1 MPLYEGPIVDSHH
14 HTIWDCEAN
23 YPWMNAPMRPMI
35 FGDDWSGMKQEY
47 SIDSFIAEGASQNVT
62 QSVHVQANF
71 DMTRPADETRGLQE
85 FADRTGYPHGI
96 VAYADLTDSHVETT
110 LDAHLQYPNTRG
122 IRQQVYCHAD
132 NEYWRFVG
140 QPGFCLSNAFRRGL
154 SAVSERGLTFDWQ
167 GFDTQ
172 FGDLAELA
180 KAHSGQRFCLVH
192 AGMLT
197 GLDSSTATAWRAALE
212 LLVPFGNVFIKV
224 SGLNT
229 FTRRLDEPTMAH
241 VTDTVL
247 DMFGADRCFFGSNY
261 PVEGMW
267 TSLADY
273 IAAQKRV
280 MAGRSATENEKFF
293 HDTAKAFYR
302 I

>member
-23 YPWMNAPMRPMI
+23 YPWMHAPMRPMI
-35 FGDDWSGMKQEY
+35 FGDDWSGMKQNY
-47 SIDSFIAEGASQNVT
+47 SIEQFIADSASHNVT

-71 DMTRPADETRGLQE
+71 DMTRPADETKGLQG
-85 FADRTGYPHGI
+85 FADQHGFPHGI
-96 VAYADLTDSHVETT
+96 VAYADLTDSNVEKV
-110 LDAHLQYPNTRG
+110 LASHLEYANTRG
-122 IRQQVYCHAD
+122 IRQQVYWHNE
-132 NEYWRFVG
+132 NEYWRFVDR
-140 QPGFCLSNAFRRGL
+140 PDFCRSNAFRRGL
-154 SAVSERGLTFDWQ
+154 SALAEHDLTFDWQ

-172 FGDLAELA
+172 FDALAELA
-180 KAHSGQRFCLVH
+180 KAHSGVRFCLVH

-197 GLDSSTATAWRAALE
+197 GLDTSTVNGWTEALE
-212 LLVPFGNVFIKV
+212 QLVPRDNVFIKV

-229 FTRRLDEPTMAH
+229 FSRSLDEPLMTH

-247 DMFGADRCFFGSNY
+247 DKFGVDRCFFGSNF
-261 PVEGMW
+261 PVERMW
-267 TSLADY
+267 TTFADY
-273 IAAQKRV
+273 TAAQKRA
-280 MAGRSATENEKFF
+280 MAGRSDTENGKFF

>member
-35 FGDDWSGMKQEY
+35 FGDDWSGVKQEY
-47 SIDSFIAEGASQNVT
+47 SIENFIADNAPHNVT

-71 DMTRPADETRGLQE
+71 DISRPAEETKGLQG
-85 FADRTGYPHGI
+85 FAEQHGFPHGI
-96 VAYADLTDSHVETT
+96 VAYADLTESNIEAT
-110 LDAHLQYPNTRG
+110 LAGHLAYANTRG
-122 IRQQVYCHAD
+122 IRQQVYYHAE
-132 NEYWRFVG
+132 NENWRFVD
-140 QPGFCLSNAFRRGL
+140 QPDFCLSNAFRRGL
-154 SAVSERGLTFDWQ
+154 SALYEHDLTFDWQ
-167 GFDTQ
+167 GFDSQ
-172 FGDLAELA
+172 FGALAELA
-180 KAHSGQRFCLVH
+180 KSHSGLRICLVH

-197 GLDSSTATAWRAALE
+197 SLDASTVNAWTEALQ
-212 LLVPFGNVFIKV
+212 LLAPRDNVFIKV

-229 FTRRLDEPTMAH
+229 FSRKLDEPMMAH

-247 DMFGADRCFFGSNY
+247 DMFGADRCFYGSNF

-267 TSLADY
+267 TPLADY
-273 IAAQKRV
+273 TAAQKRA
-280 MAGRSATENEKFF
+280 MAGRSDEVNQKFF

>member
-14 HTIWDCEAN
+14 HTIWDCAAN

-35 FGDDWSGMKQEY
+35 FGDDWSAMKQEY
-47 SIDSFIAEGASQNVT
+47 SIESFIAETASHNVT

-71 DMTRPADETRGLQE
+71 DMSRPADETKGLQG
-85 FADRTGYPHGI
+85 FAGQHGYPHGI
-96 VAYADLTDSHVETT
+96 VAYADLTDS
-110 LDAHLQYPNTRG
+110 DAGKVLASHLQYANTRG
-122 IRQQVYCHAD
+122 IRQQVYWHKE
-132 NEYWRFVG
+132 NENWRFVD
-140 QPGFCLSNAFRRGL
+140 QPDFCLSNAFRRGL
-154 SAVSERGLTFDWQ
+154 SALAEHDLSFDWQ

-172 FGDLAELA
+172 FDALAELA
-180 KAHSGQRFCLVH
+180 KAHSGVRFCLVH

-197 GLDSSTATAWRAALE
+197 GLDSSTVNGWTEALAQ
-212 LLVPFGNVFIKV
+212 LVPLDNVFIKV

-229 FTRRLDEPTMAH
+229 FSRTLDEPIMTH

-247 DMFGADRCFFGSNY
+247 DMFGADRCFFGSNF
-261 PVEGMW
+261 PVERMW
-267 TSLADY
+267 TTFEDY
-273 IAAQKRV
+273 TAAQKRA
-280 MAGRSATENEKFF
+280 MAGRSETENAKFF

>member
-14 HTIWDCEAN
+14 HTIWDYETN
-23 YPWMNAPMRPMI
+23 YPWMSVPMRPMI
-35 FGDDWSGMKQEY
+35 FGDDWSAMKQEY
-47 SIDSFIAEGASQNVT
+47 RVEEFIVDSASHNVT

-71 DMTRPADETRGLQE
+71 DMSRPADETKGLQG
-85 FADRTGYPHGI
+85 FADQHGFPHGI
-96 VAYADLTDSHVETT
+96 VAHADLTDPNVETT
-110 LDAHLQYPNTRG
+110 LASHRQYANTRG
-122 IRQQVYCHAD
+122 IRQQVYYHAE
-132 NEYWRFVG
+132 NEYWRFVD

-154 SAVSERGLTFDWQ
+154 AAIGAHDLAFDWQ
-167 GFDTQ
+167 GFDSQ

-197 GLDSSTATAWRAALE
+197 SLDTSTTNAWREALQQ
-212 LLVPFGNVFIKV
+212 LVPLDNVFIKV

-229 FTRRLDEPTMAH
+229 FTRQLDEPTMTY

-247 DMFGADRCFFGSNY
+247 DMFGADRCFYGSNY
-261 PVEGMW
+261 PVERMW
-267 TSLADY
+267 TPLADY
-273 IAAQKRV
+273 TAVQKRA
-280 MAGRSATENEKFF
+280 MAGRSDQVNQKFF
-293 HDTAKAFYR
+293 HDTAKAFYW

>member
-35 FGDDWSGMKQEY
+35 FGDDWSGVKREY
-47 SIDSFIAEGASQNVT
+47 SIENFIADNAPHNVT

-71 DMTRPADETRGLQE
+71 DISRPAEETKGLQG
-85 FADRTGYPHGI
+85 FAEQHGFPHGI
-96 VAYADLTDSHVETT
+96 VAYADLTESNIEAT
-110 LDAHLQYPNTRG
+110 LAGHLAYANTRG
-122 IRQQVYCHAD
+122 IRQQVYYHAE
-132 NEYWRFVG
+132 NENWRFVA
-140 QPGFCLSNAFRRGL
+140 QPDFCLSNAFRRGL
-154 SAVSERGLTFDWQ
+154 SALYEHDLTFDWQ
-167 GFDTQ
+167 GFDSQ
-172 FGDLAELA
+172 FGALAELA
-180 KAHSGQRFCLVH
+180 KSHSGLRICLVH

-197 GLDSSTATAWRAALE
+197 SLDASTVNAWTEALQ
-212 LLVPFGNVFIKV
+212 LLAPRDNVFIKV

-229 FTRRLDEPTMAH
+229 FSRKLDEPMMAH

-247 DMFGADRCFFGSNY
+247 DMFGADRCFYGSNF

-267 TSLADY
+267 TPLADY
-273 IAAQKRV
+273 TAAQKRA
-280 MAGRSATENEKFF
+280 MAGRSDEVNQKFF

>member
-23 YPWMNAPMRPMI
+23 YPWMSAPMRPMI
-35 FGDDWSGMKQEY
+35 FGDDWSEMKQEY
-47 SIDSFIAEGASQNVT
+47 RIETFIADSASHNVT

-71 DMTRPADETRGLQE
+71 DMSRPVDETKGLQG
-85 FADRTGYPHGI
+85 FADQYGFPHGI
-96 VAYADLTDSHVETT
+96 VAYADLTDSNVET
-110 LDAHLQYPNTRG
+110 LLANHLEHANTRG
-122 IRQQVYCHAD
+122 IRQQVYYHAD
-132 NEYWRFVG
+132 NEYWRCVD

-154 SAVSERGLTFDWQ
+154 AALNEHKLTFDWQ

-172 FGDLAELA
+172 FGDLADLA
-180 KAHSGQRFCLVH
+180 KAYSGMRFCLVH

-197 GLDSSTATAWRAALE
+197 SLDAATANAWRDALE
-212 LLVPFGNVFIKV
+212 QLVPRDNVFIKV

-229 FTRRLDEPTMAH
+229 FSRKLDEPMMTH

-247 DMFGADRCFFGSNY
+247 DMFGADRCFYGSNF
-261 PVEGMW
+261 PVERMW
-267 TSLADY
+267 TPLADY
-273 IAAQKRV
+273 TAAQKRA
-280 MAGRSATENEKFF
+280 MAGRSDEVNAKFF
-293 HDTAKAFYR
+293 HDTAKAFYQ

>member
-47 SIDSFIAEGASQNVT
+47 RIETFIADSASYNVT

-71 DMTRPADETRGLQE
+71 DITRPADETKGLQG
-85 FADRTGYPHGI
+85 FADRHGFPHGI
-96 VAYADLTDSHVETT
+96 VAYADLTDSNVEAT
-110 LDAHLQYPNTRG
+110 LAGHLQYANTRG
-122 IRQQVYCHAD
+122 IRQQVYWHKD
-132 NEYWRFVG
+132 NEYWRFVD
-140 QPGFCLSNAFRRGL
+140 QPEFCLSNAFRRGL
-154 SAVSERGLTFDWQ
+154 AALAAHDLTFDWQ
-167 GFDTQ
+167 GFATQ
-172 FGDLAELA
+172 FAELADLA
-180 KAHSGQRFCLVH
+180 KAHSGLRFCLVH

-197 GLDSSTATAWRAALE
+197 SLDASTVTEWTDAVRV
-212 LLVPFGNVFIKV
+212 LLPLDNVFIKV

-229 FTRRLDEPTMAH
+229 FTRKLDEPTMTH

-247 DMFGADRCFFGSNY
+247 DMFGADRCFYGSNY
-261 PVEGMW
+261 PVERMW
-267 TSLADY
+267 TPLADY
-273 IAAQKRV
+273 TAAQKRV
-280 MAGRSATENEKFF
+280 LAGRSDAVNQKFF

>member
-35 FGDDWSGMKQEY
+35 FGDDWSGVKQEY
-47 SIDSFIAEGASQNVT
+47 SIENFIADNAPHNVT

-71 DMTRPADETRGLQE
+71 DISRPAEETKGLQG
-85 FADRTGYPHGI
+85 FAEQHGFPHGI
-96 VAYADLTDSHVETT
+96 VAYADLTESNIEAT
-110 LDAHLQYPNTRG
+110 LAGHLAYANTRG
-122 IRQQVYCHAD
+122 IRQQVYYHAE
-132 NEYWRFVG
+132 NENWRFVA
-140 QPGFCLSNAFRRGL
+140 QPDFCLSNAFRRGL
-154 SAVSERGLTFDWQ
+154 SALYEHDLTFDWQ
-167 GFDTQ
+167 GFDSQ
-172 FGDLAELA
+172 FGALAELA
-180 KAHSGQRFCLVH
+180 KSHSGLRICLVH

-197 GLDSSTATAWRAALE
+197 SLDASTVNAWTEALQ
-212 LLVPFGNVFIKV
+212 LLAPRDNVFIKV

-229 FTRRLDEPTMAH
+229 FSRKLDEPMMAH

-247 DMFGADRCFFGSNY
+247 DMFGADRCFYGSNF

-267 TSLADY
+267 TPLADY
-273 IAAQKRV
+273 TAAQKRA
-280 MAGRSATENEKFF
+280 MAGRSDEVNQKFF

>member
-14 HTIWDCEAN
+14 HTIWDCAAN

-35 FGDDWSGMKQEY
+35 FGDDWSAMKQEY
-47 SIDSFIAEGASQNVT
+47 SIESFIAETASHKVT

-71 DMTRPADETRGLQE
+71 DMSRPADETKGLQG
-85 FADRTGYPHGI
+85 FGDQHGYPHGI
-96 VAYADLTDSHVETT
+96 VAYADLTDS
-110 LDAHLQYPNTRG
+110 DAGKVLASHLQYANTRG
-122 IRQQVYCHAD
+122 IRQQVYWHQE
-132 NEYWRFVG
+132 NENWRFVD
-140 QPGFCLSNAFRRGL
+140 QPDFCLSNAFRRGL
-154 SAVSERGLTFDWQ
+154 SALAEHDLSFDWQ

-172 FGDLAELA
+172 FDALAELA
-180 KAHSGQRFCLVH
+180 KAHSGVRFCLVH

-197 GLDSSTATAWRAALE
+197 GLDSSTVNGWTEALTQ
-212 LLVPFGNVFIKV
+212 LVPLDNVFIKV

-229 FTRRLDEPTMAH
+229 FSRTLDEPLMTH

-247 DMFGADRCFFGSNY
+247 DMFGADRCFFGSNF
-261 PVEGMW
+261 PVERMW
-267 TSLADY
+267 TTFEDY
-273 IAAQKRV
+273 TAAQKRA
-280 MAGRSATENEKFF
+280 MAGRSETENVKFF

>member
-14 HTIWDCEAN
+14 HTIWDYETN
-23 YPWMNAPMRPMI
+23 YPWMSAPMRPMI
-35 FGDDWSGMKQEY
+35 FGDDWSAMKQEY
-47 SIDSFIAEGASQNVT
+47 RVEEFIADSASHNVT

-71 DMTRPADETRGLQE
+71 DMSRPADETEGLQG
-85 FADRTGYPHGI
+85 FADQHGFPHGI
-96 VAYADLTDSHVETT
+96 VAHADLTDPNVETT
-110 LDAHLQYPNTRG
+110 LASHRQYANTRG
-122 IRQQVYCHAD
+122 IRQQVYYHAE
-132 NEYWRFVG
+132 NEYWRFVD

-154 SAVSERGLTFDWQ
+154 AAIGAHDFAFDWQ
-167 GFDTQ
+167 GFDSQ

-197 GLDSSTATAWRAALE
+197 SLDASTTNAWREALQQ
-212 LLVPFGNVFIKV
+212 LVPLDNVFIKV

-229 FTRRLDEPTMAH
+229 FTRQLDEPTMTY

-247 DMFGADRCFFGSNY
+247 DMFGADRCFYGSNY
-261 PVEGMW
+261 PVERMW
-267 TSLADY
+267 TPLADY
-273 IAAQKRV
+273 TAVQKRI
-280 MAGRSATENEKFF
+280 MADRSDQVNQKFF
-293 HDTAKAFYR
+293 HDTAKAFYW